1 MQCLQVIGI
10 GLREPSDR
18 ERDIVGNDWIHL
30 GQEVKKGNWR
40 LCNRVNFG
48 CDTGGLGSLGANAWT
63 PFQIIA
69 KLHETIDSSLKG
81 SPIGCIQL
89 QLYSLPDTLF
99 ELSVGLILEARFLWA
114 QFLFPWGLSLG
125 ASRY

>member
-1 MQCLQVIGI
+1 MDSEGKTVEYSARKSSQLMQCLQVIGI

-30 GQEVKKGNWR
+30 GQEVDKGNWR

-48 CDTGGLGSLGANAWT
+48 CDMEGRGSLGANAWT

-69 KLHETIDSSLKG
+69 KLH
-81 SPIGCIQL
+81 
-89 QLYSLPDTLF
+89 
-99 ELSVGLILEARFLWA
+99 
-114 QFLFPWGLSLG
+114 
-125 ASRY
+125 